1 MFSSNNFLQ
10 LLVIPKEISFV
21 VGHSSFLSFLQKSNL
36 LFNGNIFPIWPNN
49 CFQTRINNRNK
60 NINEPPWGHSL
71 TYQNKRKSILFPKI
85 FFPNQWSVIW
95 SDLLGINLYPQP
107 GIERWKKSPL
117 YLPTNRGIFFCFFT
131 HSLSSS
137 SSSSSSSSLLHHDHR
152 KCAFFFFFWFHVE
165 PHPCLCNPL
174 LNWSSIMT
182 QRSHPISFVKL
193 FPTISNP
200 FLATQPTKSLEEFFF
215 LSQKVTTLT
224 KIQIFS
230 QILKKTRPKIGL
242 KWCAIGAVQS

>member
-49 CFQTRINNRNK
+49 CFQTRINNKNK
-60 NINEPPWGHSL
+60 NINDPPWGHSL
-71 TYQNKRKSILFPKI
+71 TYQNKSKSILFPKI

-107 GIERWKKSPL
+107 GIERRKKSPL

-131 HSLSSS
+131 HSMSSS
-137 SSSSSSSSLLHHDHR
+137 STSLLHHDHR
-152 KCAFFFFFWFHVE
+152 KCAFFSFSDFMLNLIPVSVILFLTG
-165 PHPCLCNPL
+165 HPLWPNVPIQYL
-174 LNWSSIMT
+174 LWNSF
-182 QRSHPISFVKL
+182 QQFPI
-193 FPTISNP
+193 
-200 FLATQPTKSLEEFFF
+200 
-215 LSQKVTTLT
+215 LS
-224 KIQIFS
+224 
-230 QILKKTRPKIGL
+230 
-242 KWCAIGAVQS
+242 